1 MNPSSKSLTS
11 GSRKGS
17 RLTGRESGNRYDGTN
32 PTVYTSTVCCL
43 SCFETVATWTS
54 IAPTNMAQNKQM
66 NNVPVHLPF

>member
-32 PTVYTSTVCCL
+32 PTVYTSTECCL
-43 SCFETVATWTS
+43 SCFETVAT
-54 IAPTNMAQNKQM
+54 
-66 NNVPVHLPF
+66 